1 MKKFVLLYQGWGEGE
16 PGPELMQAWGAWFE
30 RVGEHM
36 VDSGN
41 PFGPGHE
48 LSPDG
53 LRDLGA
59 ATNPITGY
67 SIVSVAD
74 LQAAEKLL
82 DGCPSTSV
90 LIYEAMP
97 M

>member
-1 MKKFVLLYQGWGEGE
+1 MKKFVFLYQGWGDGE

-41 PFGPGHE
+41 PFGPGRE
-48 LSPDG
+48 LSSAG
-53 LRDLGA
+53 ARDL
-59 ATNPITGY
+59 TEVPNPITGY
-67 SIVSVAD
+67 SIVSAAD
-74 LQAAEKLL
+74 IEAAEKLL

-90 LIYEAMP
+90 LLYEAMP